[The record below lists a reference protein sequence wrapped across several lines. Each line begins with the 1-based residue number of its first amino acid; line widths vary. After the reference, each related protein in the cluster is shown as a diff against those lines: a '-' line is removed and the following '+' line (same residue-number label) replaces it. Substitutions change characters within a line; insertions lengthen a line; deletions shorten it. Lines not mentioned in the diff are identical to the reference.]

1 MTDRWKAKIASHS
14 PWKTPQRC
22 PHFHRCEY
30 DYALKQK
37 GIIIDREREKYLTM
51 ITGRRSALDSLP
63 SARWRDSSRNRR
75 RGLLLVAAT
84 GVASATF
91 GITDRFPPA
100 PANHRSPATPPGPR
114 TTGSRCPRLGKQ
126 FPFSPTAA
134 WPIRGRSSTTWFP
147 KAHSCTL

>member
-51 ITGRRSALDSLP
+51 IKWSFAGTSDGAE
-63 SARWRDSSRNRR
+63 
-75 RGLLLVAAT
+75 
-84 GVASATF
+84 
-91 GITDRFPPA
+91 
-100 PANHRSPATPPGPR
+100 H
-114 TTGSRCPRLGKQ
+114 Q
-126 FPFSPTAA
+126 
-134 WPIRGRSSTTWFP
+134 GRSHATARVFRTIRTASLGSGRSWQSFHFDVCRTVAVP
-147 KAHSCTL
+147 R